1 MFCLKGVLKIFVKF
15 TEGLQLYSKE
25 TPTNISLWI
34 LWNYS
39 EYMFLLNIS
48 NICICWLLIS
58 NWSKRQNYIRGT
70 VPSKHYD
77 KAPKLH
83 QRHCSFKT
91 LTKRQNYIS
100 DTVLSK
106 HYDKA
111 PKLHQRHC
119 SLKTLWQSGKT
130 TSETLFPQNTMT
142 KRQNYITDTIP
153 SKHYDKVRKLHQRHC
168 SLKILWQ
175 TITFLSK
182 I

>member
-1 MFCLKGVLKIFVKF
+1 MFCLKSVPKSFVKF

-58 NWSKRQNYIRGT
+58 NWSKRQNYIRDT

-91 LTKRQNYIS
+91 LTKCQNYS
-100 DTVLSK
+100 
-106 HYDKA
+106 A
-111 PKLHQRHC
+111 
-119 SLKTLWQSGKT
+119 
-130 TSETLFPQNTMT
+130 TLFPQNTMT
-142 KRQNYITDTIP
+142 KRQNYIRDTIS
-153 SKHYDKVRKLHQRHC
+153 SKYYDKAPKLHHRHC
-168 SLKILWQ
+168 SLKTLWQ
-175 TITFLSK
+175 SAKTTSETLFPQNTMTNDHLSLK
-182 I
+182 NLK

>member
-83 QRHCSFKT
+83 QRHCS
-91 LTKRQNYIS
+91 
-100 DTVLSK
+100 
-106 HYDKA
+106 
-111 PKLHQRHC
+111 
-119 SLKTLWQSGKT
+119 LKTLWQSGKT
-130 TSETLFPQNTMT
+130 TSETLFPQNTMI